1 MEEQKKPV
9 QKEPAQ
15 TADPRPAESKPAE
28 QKPVESRPAEPRPV
42 GQKPAASK
50 PAGQKPAGQKPVE
63 ARTVSD
69 VLQTAQIALD
79 SYDDIFSDFDPS
91 PYETRLLS
99 DDFLNELRRRHAE
112 KRKGEFVVNFS
123 LPGRLRSEKTEAL
136 VRKRIKDYFR
146 GRLRDVD
153 KAVRDRLR
161 NGMLRLLAGALVS
174 LSLIVFPQLDVVP
187 ALTLIS
193 VLIWYVLWSG
203 FENIFEA
210 SGTLKR
216 KHIFYEKFMRA
227 GYTFMD
233 QEEVI
238 RSIGISSSYR

>member
-1 MEEQKKPV
+1 MEEQKKPA

-15 TADPRPAESKPAE
+15 KAEPRPAGPKPAEFKPAE
-28 QKPVESRPAEPRPV
+28 QKPA
-42 GQKPAASK
+42 GSK

-63 ARTVSD
+63 SRTVSD

-99 DDFLNELRRRHAE
+99 DDFLSELRRRHAE

-146 GRLRDVD
+146 GRLREVNKD
-153 KAVRDRLR
+153 VRDRLR
-161 NGMLRLLAGALVS
+161 NGLLRLLGGAFLS
-174 LSLIVFPQLDVVP
+174 LSLMVFPQLDAVP

-216 KHIFYEKFMRA
+216 KHTFYEKFMRA

-238 RSIGISSSYR
+238 RSIYVSSSYR